1 MKLISFFP
9 NRSTADD
16 SLVAGVLHAGWAVDL
31 SQTAAEAGLEW
42 GGADLDLGEMLQ
54 YELVDLEML
63 QELTRRAFKGE
74 RPRTYDG
81 LPLAW
86 PLDEVDLGAPI
97 PFPTSVRDFYAFEQH
112 VQAARARRG
121 VGMIPEWYQIPVFYF
136 SNHNAIVGPDEAV
149 VRPKACRELDFE
161 LEIACVIQHAGIDI
175 PVAEAADYVLGYT
188 VMNDWSARDLQRL
201 EMKMN
206 LGPAKGKD
214 FATSLG
220 PWIVTPDELAERAV
234 GDGRYDMAMLGRVNG
249 REVSRGNFKDIY
261 FTFAQMIARASE
273 DVLLLPGDV
282 LGSGTVGTGCILEL
296 GPENVPWIEP
306 GDLVEMEIEGI
317 GVLANRVVDP
327 SAVDAETPDE
337 QLSGH
342 PGPRA

>member
-1 MKLISFFP
+1 MKLISFYP
-9 NRSTADD
+9 NRNTDE

-31 SQTAAEAGLEW
+31 SQAALEAGLDW

-54 YELVDLEML
+54 NELVDLDVF
-63 QELTRRAFKGE
+63 RALAERSFARGE
-74 RPRTYDG
+74 PRQHG
-81 LPLAW
+81 GMPLAW
-86 PLDEVDLGAPI
+86 PLADVDLGPPI
-97 PFPTSVRDFYAFEQH
+97 PLPTSVRDFYAFEQH

-121 VGMIPEWYQIPVFYF
+121 LGMIPEWYDLPVFYF
-136 SNHNAIVGPDEAV
+136 SNHNAIVGPGEAV
-149 VRPKACRELDFE
+149 VRPKATRELDFE
-161 LEIACVIQHAGIDI
+161 LEIACVIQHAGTDI
-175 PVAEAADYVLGYT
+175 PIEEAESYILGYT
-188 VMNDWSARDLQRL
+188 VMNDWSARDLQRQ

-220 PWIVTPDELAERAV
+220 PWVVTADELAAHAL
-234 GDGRYDMAMLGRVNG
+234 GDGRYDLAMVGRING
-249 REVSRGNFKDIY
+249 REVSRGNFKDIH

-273 DVLLLPGDV
+273 DVLLWPGDV

-296 GPENVPWIEP
+296 GPENVPWLEP

-327 SAVDAETPDE
+327 SAVDDATPDE
-337 QLSGH
+337 LLDGH
-342 PGPRA
+342 AGAPA